1 MVFLEKKKKKETL
14 KAEKAVRSG
23 DNQLEPEMPVS
34 ELAPTLASW
43 DGSQPAAFGR
53 ERGEGGNGYTT
64 GGLALRPSSQ

>member
-1 MVFLEKKKKKETL
+1 
-14 KAEKAVRSG
+14 
-23 DNQLEPEMPVS
+23 MPVS

-64 GGLALRPSSQ
+64 GGLASRLPPFPLAVFAGYSL